1 MQSKEQLIQ
10 TNQSLLLKHIQDK
23 NLDSLLTLLHP
34 EISIFGTAIHEKEDG
49 FEKVKTYYEK
59 SLARLPDEMTVNQ
72 LWKRFTDLGEFGLIE
87 QEYELHFKVAGAEGT
102 IPSIRQSTLWKF
114 YQKDDNDPGDWL
126 IHHDHTSLPDQSGED
141 ETLPLNYLLERNREL
156 QKLVNQRTLEL
167 EKMLKQAEVKS
178 AIDRFRAEIATM
190 RTASDLER
198 ITPLVWQELNTIG
211 ICFIRCGVFIFDEN
225 SERVRMHLSTPQGKA
240 LATSEF
246 SFNDIEVIQKAVAHW
261 RNSEIFRDRW
271 NPEQLLLWYQFL
283 ARQGLIGSI
292 KAYMDNQEI
301 PDTLNLH
308 FVPFKQGMIYAG
320 CKNPLSDDNLNAIRS
335 LADAFSVAYAR
346 YEDFYQ
352 LDIKNRELADALSE
366 LKAAQDQLVQQEKL
380 ASLGQLTAGIAHEIK
395 NPLNFVNNFSEL
407 SIELLE
413 EVREEL
419 GKQKAKRG
427 EQKAESGEQKAE
439 SGEQK
444 AESKRQKLEG
454 GRQKEEGEG
463 QKVSDLGGGGM
474 DMGAGSDAM
483 AGNDLEIDFILEILN
498 DIDTNLRKIHEHGS
512 RADGIVKSMLMH
524 SRGSNGNVQPTDL
537 NSLIRE
543 YVNLSFH
550 GMRAGPQPISVDIE
564 LDLAGDI
571 GEIPLVAEDFS
582 RVILNMSTN
591 AFDAMKEKSASVLSE
606 PAISTGPGP
615 ENGHP
620 QPYDPRLVVRTK
632 KTSNRIIIEIADNG
646 PGIPA
651 AIIDKI
657 MQPFFTTKKG
667 TQGTGLGLSITN
679 DIIKA
684 HGGTIQVESD
694 PGAGSLFRV
703 LLPIAKQ

>member
-59 SLARLPDEMTVNQ
+59 SLARLPDEMIVNQ

-87 QEYELHFKVAGAEGT
+87 QEYELHFKVAGVEGS

-114 YQKDDNDPGDWL
+114 YQKDENDPGDWL

-178 AIDRFRAEIATM
+178 AIDRFRAEIASM
-190 RTASDLER
+190 RTAFDLER

-211 ICFIRCGVFIFDEN
+211 ICFIRCGVFIFDDDT
-225 SERVRMHLSTPQGKA
+225 ERVRMHLSTPQGKA

-261 RNSEIFRDRW
+261 RNREIFRDRW

-292 KAYMDNQEI
+292 EDYMDNQEI

-320 CKNPLSDDNLNAIRS
+320 CKNALNDDNLNAIRS

-366 LKAAQDQLVQQEKL
+366 LKAAQNQLVQQEKL

-413 EVREEL
+413 EVCEEL
-419 GKQKAKRG
+419 EEQKAKSS
-427 EQKAESGEQKAE
+427 EKAK
-439 SGEQK
+439 
-444 AESKRQKLEG
+444 SKRQKL
-454 GRQKEEGEG
+454 EGEG
-463 QKVSDLGGGGM
+463 QKVSDFGGGGT

-483 AGNDLEIDFILEILN
+483 AGNGLEIDFILEILN

-537 NSLIRE
+537 NNLIRE

-564 LDLAGDI
+564 LDLAGDL

-582 RVILNMSTN
+582 RVILNMSSN
-591 AFDAMKEKSASVLSE
+591 AFDAMKEKSASVLSQ

-615 ENGHP
+615 ENGLP
-620 QPYDPRLVVRTK
+620 QPYEPRLVVRTK

-679 DIIKA
+679 DIVKA

-694 PGAGSLFRV
+694 HGAGSLFRV
-703 LLPIAKQ
+703 LLPIVQQ